1 MPEPDDTPIPHCP
14 HCLREVGERS
24 HFCPACGM
32 PISSHSTIGPMESV
46 WALGWLVSRLLSQ
59 PPTVFTVVGVWGLA
73 LPSLVILFGA
83 SLSLA
88 LTAMTGSIGNT
99 LIAVVLDLAAFC
111 YLILAVRVTL
121 SYVRHGPR
129 DRRERES
136 V

>member
-1 MPEPDDTPIPHCP
+1 MHCRCPITRPTSISGHLTKCRVALANQRRSKSDDAQH
-14 HCLREVGERS
+14 
-24 HFCPACGM
+24 AKQ
-32 PISSHSTIGPMESV
+32 
-46 WALGWLVSRLLSQ
+46 A
-59 PPTVFTVVGVWGLA
+59 GLA

-88 LTAMTGSIGNT
+88 FTAMTGSIGNS

-129 DRRERES
+129 DRREREA